1 MESRVCGAGI
11 GFWVAGKGFWALGE
25 RGFCVG
31 NAGGLGRR
39 VDAVLVLGGEG
50 LVLEMNGGWGKEIL
64 CNRVSLGMIG
74 KSLLSIAVKGAGFA
88 VVNTRHVPHMF
99 YDLGQ

>member
-1 MESRVCGAGI
+1 MERV
-11 GFWVAGKGFWALGE
+11 WVSE
-25 RGFCVG
+25 
-31 NAGGLGRR
+31 
-39 VDAVLVLGGEG
+39 DAEV
-50 LVLEMNGGWGKEIL
+50 WGKEIL
-64 CNRVSLGMIG
+64 CNCVLGG

>member
-1 MESRVCGAGI
+1 MERNWVLDGEVFGCRKMKRV
-11 GFWVAGKGFWALGE
+11 
-25 RGFCVG
+25 
-31 NAGGLGRR
+31 
-39 VDAVLVLGGEG
+39 
-50 LVLEMNGGWGKEIL
+50 WGKEIL
-64 CNRVSLGMIG
+64 RNRALGG